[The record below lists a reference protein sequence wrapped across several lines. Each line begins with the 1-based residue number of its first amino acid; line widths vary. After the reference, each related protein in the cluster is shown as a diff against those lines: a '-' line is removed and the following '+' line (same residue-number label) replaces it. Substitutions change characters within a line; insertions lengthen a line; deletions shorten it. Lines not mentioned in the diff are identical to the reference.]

1 MSHAKS
7 SYFTKYYVTFYI
19 LSGYA
24 VWQQQRHYT
33 AKDFLYVSADSLGT
47 ESTSCIPTRK
57 HQWGQIWPTECSALE
72 CFKSSPSISISMH
85 WNTPWLVDR
94 NKVDRCRVS
103 ATYIYNIA
111 WERMSFKRPG
121 ISFYEKCRNTVKSPL
136 GTKSPAHLSSIRGHY
151 KFTENQWSKFHAM
164 ECWRLLEENPQA

>member
-1 MSHAKS
+1 MQNRVTLQNIMLLFTYFLVMPCDS
-7 SYFTKYYVTFYI
+7 SSVTI
-19 LSGYA
+19 LRNISFMCLQILL
-24 VWQQQRHYT
+24 VR
-33 AKDFLYVSADSLGT
+33 T

-121 ISFYEKCRNTVKSPL
+121 ISFYEKCKNTVKSPL

-151 KFTENQWSKFHAM
+151 KFTENQWSKFHVM